1 MDAKSAVD
9 ALAARVRAALAA
21 DLFTEQRMFGGVA
34 FLLGG
39 DMLCCAS
46 RKGLMV
52 RVGREAEAAAL
63 SRPFAAPCLGTGRPM
78 PGFIMVDL
86 PGLAADSDLDG
97 WVDLA
102 KAYVLALTP
111 KSAGKAKAPGPKSR
125 QSKAGASR

>member
-1 MDAKSAVD
+1 MDAKAEAD

-21 DLFTEQRMFGGVA
+21 DVFTEQRMFGGVA

-39 DMLCCAS
+39 NMLCCAG
-46 RKGLMV
+46 RKGLML

-78 PGFIMVDL
+78 PGFIMVDP
-86 PGLAADSDLDG
+86 PGLAADADLEG

-102 KAYVLALTP
+102 KAYVLALP
-111 KSAGKAKAPGPKSR
+111 AKSVGKAKAASPRSGRSKVGVSR
-125 QSKAGASR
+125 